1 MSIYKHKIQLA
12 LLIIAGLFL
21 SPFAE
26 AAFRTAKTGKGK
38 FDGSSISTITSTCV
52 TNGFPSD
59 SAGANLCQ
67 EVTAGTYDSDC
78 TNWGLDQS
86 PVVSVSNCSG
96 LSYSQYTSFKTAL
109 GQATLAITSGG
120 NGFTSYTEQKSYFDI
135 YLTNT
140 KAIYAN
146 QLGYN
151 ATSDHNTTYEAAAS
165 AVSNLQTQCSNSDTS
180 PLTTCS
186 SSISNCACI
195 PKSEYENIASGA
207 VAIAAALDAAD
218 NTPHTLTKA
227 LIDDIVDLDTSSID
241 LTDSNVIDY
250 LALQFSTLESSTTT
264 QPSQLTSYVVGATA
278 TNVALWKIGKMVSDS
293 TNHPSSGLT
302 EALIDNAIGNSFSTS
317 DTLAL
322 DSTKTISTLRTAL
335 SSSGLG
341 SSPTASAVQD
351 WVGTH
356 VGFASAASFT
366 AYLANSDSSN
376 FTLSNWSSCYSSTQS
391 TTGGAGSCTLTNSN
405 WSSFASAIAAVSD
418 TSQDIT
424 ASDATNIL
432 SAASVTAHS
441 FFDSSNAVMMG
452 YLNNCISGQSDAVDA
467 VVNCVSSGSG
477 GSGGITEAVLK
488 KNVTAFKLG
497 KIAATNSGTYTTSTV
512 TQSDMVNI
520 GLGSH
525 ESGII
530 GQNYCGTSGNSSCL
544 SVISSAIASASLTAD
559 SSSTAVQNWINS
571 TMRSH
576 FQNTVAANQSA
587 PSNPTSSGDA
597 CAASNTTNTVTMPIP
612 GGCDHS
618 SWTCTFQGSK
628 SPSSL
633 TLDVTD
639 GNVKLAV
646 SGGGPVNGVSY
657 TIRKSLNYTGGSYY
671 KDFAYSLNI
680 PASSNASAN
689 VQLTSHTTS
698 GNHAITPWNNC
709 IDKGLGWELAESAE
723 VSTSLKNAAS
733 GTKVYAAA
741 NTNAQTVPSCG
752 SSWGQNNIVTAWHTW
767 RNHGHRPHKAK
778 YRNAANTIVT
788 SACGTSAGGTGYS
801 YWCRNAATYTCN

>member
-1 MSIYKHKIQLA
+1 MSIYKRKTKLA
-12 LLIIAGLFL
+12 LLIIAGLII

-38 FDGSSISTITSTCV
+38 FNGSSVSTITSTCL

-59 SAGANLCQ
+59 TAGANLCQ
-67 EVTAGTYDSDC
+67 EVTAGTYDTDC
-78 TNWGLDQS
+78 VNWGLDQS
-86 PVVSVSNCSG
+86 PVLSISSCSG
-96 LSYSQYTSFKTAL
+96 LTHTQYTSFKTAR

-151 ATSDHNTTYEAAAS
+151 ATSDHNTTYEDAAS

-195 PKSEYENIASGA
+195 PKSEYEDIASGA

-218 NTPHTLTKA
+218 NTPHTLTKT

-250 LALQFSTLESSTTT
+250 LAAQFAPLDSTSTT

-278 TNVALWKIGKMVSDS
+278 TNVALWKIGKMISDS

-302 EALIDNAIGNSFSTS
+302 ENLIDDAVGNSFSTS

-376 FTLSNWSSCYSSTQS
+376 FTLSNWNDCYSSSHS
-391 TTGGAGSCTLTNSN
+391 TTGGAGSCNLTNAN
-405 WSSFASAIAAVSD
+405 WSSIASAIAAVSD

-424 ASDATNIL
+424 AADAANIL
-432 SAASVTAHS
+432 STASVTAHS
-441 FFDSSNAVMMG
+441 FFDSSDAVMMG
-452 YLNNCISGQSDAVDA
+452 YLNQCISGQSDAVDA

-477 GSGGITEAVLK
+477 GSGGITETVLK
-488 KNVTAFKLG
+488 QNVTAFKLG

-520 GLGSH
+520 GLGSN

-544 SVISSAIASASLTAD
+544 SVISSALSSASLTAD
-559 SSSTAVQNWINS
+559 SSATAVQNWINS

-587 PSNPTSSGDA
+587 PANPSSSGDA
-597 CAASNTTNTVTMPIP
+597 CAADNNTNTVTMPLI
-612 GGCDHS
+612 GGCNHS
-618 SWTCTFQGSK
+618 SWTCTFASK

-633 TLDVTD
+633 TLDLAD
-639 GNVKLAV
+639 GNVKLVV
-646 SGGGPVNGVSY
+646 SDGGPVTGVSY
-657 TIRKSLNYTGGSYY
+657 TIRKTLNYTGSSYY
-671 KDFAYSLNI
+671 KDFSYSMDI

-689 VQLTSHTTS
+689 VQLTTHS
-698 GNHAITPWNNC
+698 GAGHLAITPWNHC
-709 IDKGLGWELAESAE
+709 LAKGVGWELAESSE
-723 VSTSLKNAAS
+723 VSQALKNAAPN
-733 GTKVYAAA
+733 TKVYAKA
-741 NTNAQTVPSCG
+741 NTTAQTVPICG
-752 SSWGQNNIVTAWHTW
+752 SSFGNNNIVTNWATW
-767 RNHGHRPHKAK
+767 RNHSSTSYRVK
-778 YRNAANTIVT
+778 YRDSNDNLING
-788 SACGTSAGGTGYS
+788 ACRSNSGGAS
-801 YWCRNAATYTCN
+801 NSFWCRNAAVYSCN